1 MFDLLY
7 GYQAVYTSLD
17 ILYTLSNS
25 GNILHTFVDFDAYFI
40 PHSHR
45 SNACNRLHFIPRANM
60 KGLK

>member
-45 SNACNRLHFIPRANM
+45 SNA
-60 KGLK
+60 